1 MLQTKADQEELRRF
15 IRKWGFFGHEYKPKY
30 NTSLFIDIDT
40 GVDIQ
45 LLKSLE
51 PYFNKIYLNDQDV
64 VQELYNQTK
73 FDTYYYANRRWN
85 YTTEHWESI
94 IEGFNPVEFGKR
106 IVYANDF
113 EIISSNDIVISTTMY
128 DLLKNINS
136 QEVQGFIMNNNV
148 VFEQLL
154 EQENYQGNYN
164 LYNFDVIVNKLEDIN
179 KLHKNASQYLVPN
192 MNTYI
197 FN

>member
-1 MLQTKADQEELRRF
+1 
-15 IRKWGFFGHEYKPKY
+15 
-30 NTSLFIDIDT
+30 
-40 GVDIQ
+40 
-45 LLKSLE
+45 
-51 PYFNKIYLNDQDV
+51 
-64 VQELYNQTK
+64 
-73 FDTYYYANRRWN
+73 
-85 YTTEHWESI
+85 
-94 IEGFNPVEFGKR
+94 
-106 IVYANDF
+106 
-113 EIISSNDIVISTTMY
+113 
-128 DLLKNINS
+128 
-136 QEVQGFIMNNNV
+136 MNNNV